1 MTLAQIEKNLNE
13 VVTNFNANTFI
24 YDFLLAL
31 NANKSDIQRLKKG
44 QLNISKVEG
53 EILWKKKVYYKT
65 IPTGNI
71 KQALIETMVLD
82 GRIAKNQIRFVIV
95 TDNTS
100 IAALDTK
107 TQQTIYLPIADL
119 ATEISFFLPLAGMEK
134 YTAQAE
140 NDADVKA
147 AVQMA
152 KLFDEIKKT
161 NPTNTTEE
169 VHNLNIFL
177 SRLLFCFFAEDT
189 GIFDKDL
196 FKNYIFQY
204 TAPDGSN
211 LQQYLQE
218 LFTVLN
224 TQVRNSKTA
233 FYAKDFPY
241 VNGGLFSATIPLPS
255 FTSKSR
261 QAILASAGENWA
273 DINPD
278 IFGSMIQAVVTPDK
292 RGNLGMHYTSVP
304 NIMKVIKPLF
314 LDELYEEF
322 ETAKNNPNALNK
334 LLGRMANIRIFDPAC
349 GSGNFL
355 IIAYKELRLLEIK
368 ILLQLKALQSG
379 NTATTGFEEKQQA
392 LFGKQQLTLADN
404 KPQVVQME
412 LFSRIELNH
421 FFGIELDDF
430 AHEVA
435 KLSLWLAQHQMNVE
449 FNKLIGTNC
458 NTLPLSDAGV
468 IKHGNAIRLDWENV
482 CPKPKVG
489 EVFILGNP
497 PYLGY
502 SMQSVEQKEDIEF
515 VFRKLKEY
523 KSLDFISCWIYKAAF
538 YIKDIKAEFAF
549 VSTNSIC
556 QGEQVVLLWPH
567 IFDKNLEIGFA
578 YTSFKWNNNAKANAA
593 VIVAIIGVRNIS
605 PKKKFIINKT
615 VKKESKNINAYLSE
629 GSNIFI
635 QNRSLVLSELPKIG
649 YGSSALDEG
658 HLILSAEEK
667 TELVKNYPSTI
678 KFLKQLVG
686 SQELIKGLE
695 RWCIWINDVDL
706 NEALNIEPIAKRIN
720 NVNQFRLKSIRQATV
735 EASKRPHRFGEARYT
750 NGNLIVIP
758 KVSSERRIYIPFG
771 LMQDVVVMD
780 KAFPIYNPEL
790 FVFGVLSSLM
800 HMIWVRTVS
809 GRLKSDYSY
818 SSSIVY
824 NTFPF
829 PQINETQK
837 AQLEKHVHYILEQR
851 GKHTEKTLAELYDP
865 EKMPEG
871 LLTAHQNL
879 DIAIEKCYRDKPFE
893 NDEERLAHLFKL
905 YEEMIAA
912 EPLKGTLFEGEVK
925 IKKSKKK

>member
-1 MTLAQIEKNLNE
+1 MTISNIENNLATLIK
-13 VVTNFNANTFI
+13 NFNKNTFI
-24 YDFLLAL
+24 YDFLLAF
-31 NANKSDIQRLKKG
+31 NTPKSAIQRLQKG
-44 QLNISKVEG
+44 QLNLSKIEG
-53 EILWKKKVYYKT
+53 EILWKKKIFYKT
-65 IPTGNI
+65 VATAEI
-71 KQALIETMVLD
+71 KQSLIETMVID
-82 GRIAKNQIRFVIV
+82 GRITKNQIRFVIA
-95 TDNTS
+95 TDNTN

-107 TQQTIYLPIADL
+107 TQQTIYIPIADL
-119 ATEISFFLPLAGMEK
+119 ANEISFFLPLADMEK

-169 VHNLNIFL
+169 EHNLNIFL
-177 SRLLFCFFAEDT
+177 SRLLLCFFAEDT
-189 GIFDKDL
+189 GIFEKDL

-224 TQVRNSKTA
+224 TVERNSKTP

-241 VNGGLFSATIPLPS
+241 VNGGLFSATIPLPA

-261 QAILASAGENWA
+261 QAIIASAGENWA
-273 DINPD
+273 AINPD

-322 ETAKNNPNALNK
+322 EAAKNNPTALNK

-392 LFGKQQLTLADN
+392 LFAKQQLTLADS

-468 IKHGNAIRLDWENV
+468 IKHGNATRLDWETV

-497 PYLGY
+497 PYLGARLQDVIQKQDMALVFDGAEGLNNLDY
-502 SMQSVEQKEDIEF
+502 IACWFKKGVEYI
-515 VFRKLKEY
+515 VNS
-523 KSLDFISCWIYKAAF
+523 KSK
-538 YIKDIKAEFAF
+538 FAF

-556 QGEQVVLLWPH
+556 QGEQVAILWPSFLNQ
-567 IFDKNLEIGFA
+567 ITEIDFA
-578 YTSFKWNNNAKANAA
+578 YISFKWGNNAKSNAG
-593 VIVAIIGVRNIS
+593 VTCNIIGIRNTS
-605 PKKKFIINKT
+605 QNQKYLFNEN
-615 VKKESKNINAYLSE
+615 VKRKVNNINAYLVDS
-629 GSNIFI
+629 SNIFI
-635 QNRSLVLSELPKIG
+635 KKRGIPLTTFLPEICF
-649 YGSSALDEG
+649 GSMPNDG
-658 HLILSAEEK
+658 GFLILNTIEK
-667 TELVKNYPSTI
+667 E
-678 KFLKQLVG
+678 
-686 SQELIKGLE
+686 
-695 RWCIWINDVDL
+695 
-706 NEALNIEPIAKRIN
+706 
-720 NVNQFRLKSIRQATV
+720 
-735 EASKRPHRFGEARYT
+735 
-750 NGNLIVIP
+750 NLIDQFP
-758 KVSSERRIYIPFG
+758 SSKTFIKKINRGSRIY
-771 LMQDVVVMD
+771 
-780 KAFPIYNPEL
+780 
-790 FVFGVLSSLM
+790 
-800 HMIWVRTVS
+800 
-809 GRLKSDYSY
+809 
-818 SSSIVY
+818 
-824 NTFPF
+824 
-829 PQINETQK
+829 
-837 AQLEKHVHYILEQR
+837 
-851 GKHTEKTLAELYDP
+851 
-865 EKMPEG
+865 
-871 LLTAHQNL
+871 
-879 DIAIEKCYRDKPFE
+879 
-893 NDEERLAHLFKL
+893 
-905 YEEMIAA
+905 
-912 EPLKGTLFEGEVK
+912 
-925 IKKSKKK
+925 

>member
-82 GRIAKNQIRFVIV
+82 GRIAKNQIRFVII

-241 VNGGLFSATIPLPS
+241 VNGGLFSATIPLPA

-261 QAILASAGENWA
+261 QAILASAVENWA

-322 ETAKNNPNALNK
+322 EAAKNNPNAFNK

-392 LFGKQQLTLADN
+392 LFGKQQLTLADS

-468 IKHGNAIRLDWENV
+468 IIHGNATRLDWESV

-497 PYLGY
+497 PYLGFK
-502 SMQSVEQKEDIEF
+502 MQDFEQKKDMDLLLYEIEDF
-515 VFRKLKEY
+515 
-523 KSLDFISCWIYKAAF
+523 KSLDYISTWFYKASK
-538 YIKDIKAEFAF
+538 YINSSTKIAF
-549 VSTNSIC
+549 VTTNSIC
-556 QGEQVVLLWPH
+556 QGTQASTFWPY
-567 IFDKNLEIGFA
+567 IFGNGIEISFA
-578 YTSFKWNNNAKANAA
+578 YTSFQWTNNAKSKAG
-593 VIVAIIGVRNIS
+593 VACTIISLRLVSDETKYIFDNLY
-605 PKKKFIINKT
+605 KKK
-615 VKKESKNINAYLSE
+615 VQNINAYLIDYPNIKISKRSIPLSAFPKISD
-629 GSNIFI
+629 GSGALDGGN
-635 QNRSLVLSELPKIG
+635 LVLT
-649 YGSSALDEG
+649 
-658 HLILSAEEK
+658 EE
-667 TELVKNYPSTI
+667 EANLLVNSFPES
-678 KFLKQLVG
+678 KFLIKRLLG
-686 SQELIKGLE
+686 SDEFINDIVRWCLWIPDENLALAKSISPINIRLE
-695 RWCIWINDVDL
+695 RVRNARINGGTRGKNCINTPHKFAWINQPK
-706 NEALNIEPIAKRIN
+706 NSQII
-720 NVNQFRLKSIRQATV
+720 
-735 EASKRPHRFGEARYT
+735 
-750 NGNLIVIP
+750 IP
-758 KVSSERRIYIPFG
+758 TVSSERRKYIPIGYLDKNVIVSNSASIIHDPENYIFG
-771 LMQDVVVMD
+771 IITSYIHNL
-780 KAFPIYNPEL
+780 
-790 FVFGVLSSLM
+790 
-800 HMIWVRTVS
+800 WV
-809 GRLKSDYSY
+809 K
-818 SSSIVY
+818 IVAGKLENRIRYTSAVCY

-829 PQINETQK
+829 PIITETQK
-837 AQLEKHVHYILEQR
+837 AQIETHVHNILEQR

-871 LLTAHQNL
+871 LLAAHQNL

>member
-13 VVTNFNANTFI
+13 VVTNFNTNTFI

-44 QLNISKVEG
+44 QLNISKIEG
-53 EILWKKKVYYKT
+53 EILWKKKIFYKVVAT
-65 IPTGNI
+65 ANI

-82 GRIAKNQIRFVIV
+82 GRIEKNKIRFVIAS
-95 TDNTS
+95 DNTN
-100 IAALDTK
+100 IAALDNK

-119 ATEISFFLPLAGMEK
+119 VNEIAFFLPLAGMEK

-161 NPTNTTEE
+161 NPTNTIEE

-189 GIFDKDL
+189 GIFKKDL

-204 TAPDGSN
+204 TFPDGSN

-218 LFTVLN
+218 LFVVLN
-224 TQVRNSKTA
+224 TLERNSKTP

-241 VNGGLFSATIPLPS
+241 VNGGLFSATIPLPA

-261 QAILASAGENWA
+261 LAILASAGEYWA

-322 ETAKNNPNALNK
+322 ETAKNNPAALNK
-334 LLGRMANIRIFDPAC
+334 LLGRMANIHIFDPAC

-379 NTATTGFEEKQQA
+379 NSATTGFEEKQQA
-392 LFGKQQLTLADN
+392 LFGKQQLTLADS

-468 IKHGNAIRLDWENV
+468 IIHGNATRLDWEVV

-497 PYLGY
+497 PYLGFN
-502 SMQSVEQKEDIEF
+502 MQSIEQYQDIQA
-515 VFRKLKEY
+515 VLPDSDNLKF
-523 KSLDFISCWIYKAAF
+523 LDYISCWF
-538 YIKDIKAEFAF
+538 IKASQFIDSKSQFAF
-549 VSTNSIC
+549 VTTNSVC
-556 QGEQVVLLWPH
+556 QGTQVPMIWPQ
-567 IFDKNLEIGFA
+567 IFALGLEINFA
-578 YTSFKWNNNAKANAA
+578 YPEFPWANNAKNNAA
-593 VIVAIIGVRNIS
+593 VICSIIGVRVKS
-605 PKKKFIINKT
+605 QKPKYLYTKQARHE
-615 VKKESKNINAYLSE
+615 VKNINAYLVNGGDTIVEKRQSPLSKL
-629 GSNIFI
+629 SNISTGNI
-635 QNRSLVLSELPKIG
+635 PYDGGN
-649 YGSSALDEG
+649 
-658 HLILSAEEK
+658 LILSTEEK
-667 TELVKNYPSTI
+667 DELISRYPEAKVFIKNLSGSKEYINDLTRYCLWIENDNLALALLIPPRKEKIDKVRKSREEGGKIAKNYSN
-678 KFLKQLVG
+678 
-686 SQELIKGLE
+686 S
-695 RWCIWINDVDL
+695 
-706 NEALNIEPIAKRIN
+706 
-720 NVNQFRLKSIRQATV
+720 
-735 EASKRPHRFGEARYT
+735 PHRFYMT
-750 NGNLIVIP
+750 NRPKASQILIP
-758 KVSSERRIYIPFG
+758 RVSSIRRDYIPTGF
-771 LMQDVVVMD
+771 LNRDTIISDSAQ
-780 KAFPIYNPEL
+780 AIYDPEQ
-790 FVFGVLSSLM
+790 FVFAVINSRM
-800 HMIWVRTVS
+800 HMVWVRALA
-809 GRLKSDYSY
+809 GRLKSDYRY
-818 SSSIVY
+818 SAVICY

-829 PQINETQK
+829 PPITEIQK
-837 AQLEKHVHYILEQR
+837 AELETHVYNILEQR
-851 GKHTEKTLAELYDP
+851 AKHTEKTLAELYDP

-912 EPLKGTLFEGEVK
+912 EPLRGTLFEGEVK

>member
-44 QLNISKVEG
+44 QLNISKIEG
-53 EILWKKKVYYKT
+53 EILWKKKIFYKVAAT
-65 IPTGNI
+65 ANI

-82 GRIAKNQIRFVIV
+82 GRIAKNQIRFVIAS
-95 TDNTS
+95 DNTN

-119 ATEISFFLPLAGMEK
+119 ANEISFFLPLAGMEK

-189 GIFDKDL
+189 GIFEKDL
-196 FKNYIFQY
+196 FKNYIYQY

-218 LFTVLN
+218 LFTTLN
-224 TQVRNSKTA
+224 TKERNSKTP
-233 FYAKDFPY
+233 FYTKNFKY
-241 VNGGLFSATIPLPS
+241 VNGGLFRDEIPLPT

-261 QAILASAGENWA
+261 LAILDSAGENWA

-314 LDELYEEF
+314 LDELYEEL
-322 ETAKNNPNALNK
+322 ETAKNNPTALNK

-392 LFGKQQLTLADN
+392 LFGKQQLTLADS

-421 FFGIELDDF
+421 FYGIELDDF

-435 KLSLWLAQHQMNVE
+435 KLSLWLAQHQINVE

-468 IKHGNAIRLDWENV
+468 IIQGNATRLDWETV

-497 PYLGY
+497 PYLGAK
-502 SMQSVEQKEDIEF
+502 ELDITQKEDVSLVLYELGNVKRMDYIGCWF
-515 VFRKLKEY
+515 KKASDYILKSNSKY
-523 KSLDFISCWIYKAAF
+523 
-538 YIKDIKAEFAF
+538 AF
-549 VSTNSIC
+549 VSTDSIT
-556 QGEQVVLLWPH
+556 QGEQEELIWPY
-567 IFDKNLEIGFA
+567 IFSLNQNIFFGYK
-578 YTSFKWNNNAKANAA
+578 SFKWRNNAKENA
-593 VIVAIIGVRNIS
+593 GVSVVVVGIENENKLRKN
-605 PKKKFIINKT
+605 KKIFN
-615 VKKESKNINAYLSE
+615 S
-629 GSNIFI
+629 SNIKCPPSNPLLPNIIFGNI
-635 QNRSLVLSELPKIG
+635 DKDSLL
-649 YGSSALDEG
+649 
-658 HLILSAEEK
+658 
-667 TELVKNYPSTI
+667 
-678 KFLKQLVG
+678 
-686 SQELIKGLE
+686 
-695 RWCIWINDVDL
+695 
-706 NEALNIEPIAKRIN
+706 
-720 NVNQFRLKSIRQATV
+720 
-735 EASKRPHRFGEARYT
+735 
-750 NGNLIVIP
+750 
-758 KVSSERRIYIPFG
+758 
-771 LMQDVVVMD
+771 
-780 KAFPIYNPEL
+780 
-790 FVFGVLSSLM
+790 
-800 HMIWVRTVS
+800 
-809 GRLKSDYSY
+809 
-818 SSSIVY
+818 
-824 NTFPF
+824 
-829 PQINETQK
+829 
-837 AQLEKHVHYILEQR
+837 
-851 GKHTEKTLAELYDP
+851 
-865 EKMPEG
+865 
-871 LLTAHQNL
+871 
-879 DIAIEKCYRDKPFE
+879 
-893 NDEERLAHLFKL
+893 
-905 YEEMIAA
+905 
-912 EPLKGTLFEGEVK
+912 
-925 IKKSKKK
+925 